1 MVEKWLANWE
11 GVERGVKTA
20 VLLLLGI
27 FLYTRVTSG
36 VVSYYVNERFF
47 TLTLVA
53 GLGFI
58 ILGASYFRQ
67 WLGGGG
73 SGEDHEHDHDHDHE
87 HDHDHRLSW
96 LGVLIVLLPLL
107 LGWLVPPRPL
117 GATAVSNR
125 EINFGTEPI
134 QPLAAP
140 DGNEEMGLI
149 AGERNIL
156 DWLGEL
162 HRSGDPA
169 ALTGQPAHVIGFV
182 YRDERFEADQF
193 MVARF
198 TVSCCVADAAPVG
211 LIVRWPEGAELPS
224 DQWVEVRGRFE
235 VGVFNGR
242 SLPILVAETITKTEQ
257 PSQPYLHL

>member
-1 MVEKWLANWE
+1 MVWLMVKKWLANWE
-11 GVERGVKTA
+11 TVERGVKTA

-36 VVSYYVNERFF
+36 VVSYYINERFF
-47 TLTLVA
+47 MLTLVA
-53 GLGFI
+53 GLGFG
-58 ILGASYFRQ
+58 LLAAGYWRQ
-67 WLGGGG
+67 LWWG
-73 SGEDHEHDHDHDHE
+73 DEHDHHHGED
-87 HDHDHRLSW
+87 DHDHRLTW
-96 LGVLIVLLPLL
+96 VGLLIVLLPLL

-125 EINFGTEPI
+125 EINFGTDPI
-134 QPLAAP
+134 KSIAAP
-140 DGNEEMGLI
+140 GGNEAMGII

-156 DWLGEL
+156 DWLGEFQ
-162 HRSGDPA
+162 RSGDPA
-169 ALTGQPAHVIGFV
+169 ALAGQTANVIGFV
-182 YRDERFEADQF
+182 YRDERFGADEF

-211 LIVRWPEGAELPS
+211 LIVRWPDGATLPT

-242 SLPILVAETITKTEQ
+242 SMPILVAETITKTKQ
-257 PSQPYLHL
+257 PPQPYLHL